1 MAKGNLGKGDP
12 KTLELL
18 EKLDKTLELL
28 EELDQGWRC
37 FILLYTNIW
46 KPKTILDTKIN

>member
-12 KTLELL
+12 KTLEIL

-28 EELDQGWRC
+28 EELDQGSDMEM
-37 FILLYTNIW
+37 LHSPLH
-46 KPKTILDTKIN
+46 

>member
-28 EELDQGWRC
+28 EELDQGSDMEM
-37 FILLYTNIW
+37 LHSPLH
-46 KPKTILDTKIN
+46 

>member
-18 EKLDKTLELL
+18 ENLDKTLELL
-28 EELDQGWRC
+28 EELDLGSDMEM
-37 FILLYTNIW
+37 LHSPLH
-46 KPKTILDTKIN
+46 

>member
-1 MAKGNLGKGDP
+1 MAKGNLGKGDL

-28 EELDQGWRC
+28 EELDQGSDMEM
-37 FILLYTNIW
+37 LHSPLH
-46 KPKTILDTKIN
+46 